1 MFTQNILEALRVIS
15 MELQKLIEELNFCP
29 NNAKK
34 NQIRDD
40 KALFSL
46 PRNGFNLTLNLNS

>member
-1 MFTQNILEALRVIS
+1 MQ
-15 MELQKLIEELNFCP
+15 
-29 NNAKK
+29 KK

>member
-1 MFTQNILEALRVIS
+1 M
-15 MELQKLIEELNFCP
+15 QKNQ
-29 NNAKK
+29 

-46 PRNGFNLTLNLNS
+46 PRNGFNLNLNLNS